1 MYLNISLVK
10 FLLTGLFG
18 VWDEL
23 GVTYGLTQTI
33 RNAHVVTFLEKG
45 HFKEAIGVYVLLIGS
60 NGLEIY
66 HSMKN

>member
-23 GVTYGLTQTI
+23 GVTYGLTQTV

-45 HFKEAIGVYVLLIGS
+45 HFKEGMYVLLIGS
-60 NGLEIY
+60 YGLEITFLT
-66 HSMKN
+66 